1 MTESQKL
8 EEKLKQINAHCEES
22 RAFIKNEVKSYENL
36 LEVLQNRSE
45 YLVNEITLLSL
56 DREFVT
62 LLMRFED
69 DQTLFIRVVP
79 KELQTY

>member
-8 EEKLKQINAHCEES
+8 EERLKQIKAHCEES
-22 RAFIKNEVKSYENL
+22 RAFIEKEVKSYEKL
-36 LEVLQNRSE
+36 LEVLQNRPE
-45 YLVNEITLLSL
+45 YLINEITVLNF
-56 DREFVT
+56 DKEFVT

-79 KELQTY
+79 KELQIS

>member
-8 EEKLKQINAHCEES
+8 EEKLTQLKAHCGES

>member
-8 EEKLKQINAHCEES
+8 EEKLKQIKAHCEES

-45 YLVNEITLLSL
+45 YLVNEITVLSL
-56 DREFVT
+56 DKEFVT

-79 KELQTY
+79 KELQIN